1 VPSAPGSDGGQTV
14 TWDLSARE
22 DRVTGG
28 LVLAATGLI
37 AGVLV
42 GPLLGSV
49 VIVAGAAIGGDVGP
63 LVAAAALVVVAIA
76 VNRAVFAAIRSA
88 SDTGFGY
95 GLGRGGTALALIG
108 GGLLHVAGVLVLDG
122 LWFSGVLV
130 AVGLALFVVVA
141 VVSGRGTVD
150 AGSGTI
156 EYVDSELPVESIRS
170 IRPVGIGDRVVVFV
184 RYYAGNAGA
193 HRLPTF
199 SRDAF
204 AAAEPLVAPTTPPT
218 DGNRDRA
225 PTAVRATA
233 AVMGAGSLVLA
244 GGVYVIAPPD
254 VRPLVV
260 VLVIMTLPVTVVF
273 GWYAYAG

>member
-1 VPSAPGSDGGQTV
+1 VPSTPGSDGGQTV

-49 VIVAGAAIGGDVGP
+49 AVVAGAAIDGDVGP
-63 LVAAAALVVVAIA
+63 LVVAAALVVVAIA
-76 VNRAVFAAIRSA
+76 VNRAQFAAIRTLPDAGVGSR
-88 SDTGFGY
+88 FGRS
-95 GLGRGGTALALIG
+95 GVALALIG
-108 GGLLHVAGVLVLDG
+108 GGLLHVAGFLVLDG

-156 EYVDSELPVESIRS
+156 EYVGSELPVESIRS
-170 IRPVGIGDRVVVFV
+170 IRPVEIADRVVVFV
-184 RYYAGNAGA
+184 RYSPGHAGA

-218 DGNRDRA
+218 GGNRDGA

-260 VLVIMTLPVTVVF
+260 ILVLTTLPVTVVF

>member
-1 VPSAPGSDGGQTV
+1 MPSTSGSGDDQIV

-22 DRVTGG
+22 DRITGG
-28 LVLAATGLI
+28 LVLAAIGLI

-49 VIVAGAAIGGDVGP
+49 VIVAGAAIGGDIVP
-63 LVAAAALVVVAIA
+63 LVAAAALVIVAIA
-76 VNRAVFAAIRSA
+76 VNRAVFVAIRSA
-88 SDTGFGY
+88 GDTGFGY
-95 GLGRGGTALALIG
+95 GFGRGGTALALIG
-108 GGLLHVAGVLVLDG
+108 GGLLHVAGFLVLDG

-130 AVGLALFVVVA
+130 AVGLALLVVVA

-150 AGSGTI
+150 ASAGTI
-156 EYVDSELPVESIRS
+156 EYVDSELPVASIRS
-170 IRPVGIGDRVVVFV
+170 IRPVEIGDRVVVFV
-184 RYYAGNAGA
+184 RYYAGHAGA

-204 AAAEPLVAPTTPPT
+204 AAAEPLIAPTALPT
-218 DGNRDRA
+218 DGKRDGA
-225 PTAVRATA
+225 PTAVKATA
-233 AVMGAGSLVLA
+233 AVIGAGSLVLA

>member
-1 VPSAPGSDGGQTV
+1 MPSTPGSEDDQIV

-22 DRVTGG
+22 DRGTGG
-28 LVLAATGLI
+28 LVLAAIGLI

-49 VIVAGAAIGGDVGP
+49 VIVAGAAIGGDIVP
-63 LVAAAALVVVAIA
+63 LVAAAALVIVAIA
-76 VNRAVFAAIRSA
+76 VNRAVFAAIRA
-88 SDTGFGY
+88 LPDAGFGSRF
-95 GLGRGGTALALIG
+95 GRGGVAVALIG

-122 LWFSGVLV
+122 VWFSGVLV
-130 AVGLALFVVVA
+130 AAGLALLVVAA

-150 AGSGTI
+150 TSTGTV
-156 EYVDSELPVESIRS
+156 EYVDSELPVESIKS
-170 IRPVGIGDRVVVFV
+170 IRPVEIGDRVVVFV
-184 RYYAGNAGA
+184 RYYAGHAGA

-204 AAAEPLVAPTTPPT
+204 AVAEPVIAPCTRSSGGER
-218 DGNRDRA
+218 DGA
-225 PTAVRATA
+225 PTAVKATA

-260 VLVIMTLPVTVVF
+260 ILVLMTLPVTVVF